1 MVPLVPSSANLPENL
16 PQDIEAQSSWAT
28 QQSEKKRK
36 KKRLGQEFTESE
48 KAEDLNRPDPHPVLI
63 LPFTNHEDACF

>member
-1 MVPLVPSSANLPENL
+1 MVPLVPSSANLLENL

-48 KAEDLNRPDPHPVLI
+48 KADPHPVLI